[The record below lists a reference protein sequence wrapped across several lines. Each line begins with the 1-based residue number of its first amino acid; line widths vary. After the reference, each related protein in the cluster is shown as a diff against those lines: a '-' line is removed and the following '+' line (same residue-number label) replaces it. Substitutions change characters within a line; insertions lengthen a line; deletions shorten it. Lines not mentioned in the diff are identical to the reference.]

1 MKYTVN
7 ATKEHHYYME
17 VDAESPE
24 EAEEKAKNLQR
35 EWIWMANPSLIN
47 IIDVHENRSRRL
59 NKKEGNL

>member
-1 MKYTVN
+1 MKYTVY

-24 EAEEKAKNLQR
+24 EAEEKAKNSR
-35 EWIWMANPSLIN
+35 GEWIWIDKGYID

-59 NKKEGNL
+59 SK